1 MAYRYGNR
9 HQIELLP
16 KSIEEYVKDDDP
28 VRVYDAFVETLN
40 FDELKLQLNS
50 HKVGCPEYYPKAM
63 LKLLTY
69 GYSYGLR
76 SSRKLERATYHNV
89 SFMWLMGGLKP
100 DHKTIAEFRRKNKA
114 SIKNVLKACARL
126 CIKLNLIAGN
136 TLFVDGTKIRANA
149 SIKNTWT
156 KEKCERALGKIDTR
170 IEAILSECDAVDEY
184 EQNQDSLVKM
194 EKELKDKKVLKAK
207 VEKILKELQEEN
219 KKSINTIDPE
229 CTRINS
235 LQGSHAGYNLQGTFD
250 EKYGLIVN
258 EDVVS
263 ENNDLNQFAE
273 QINQANEVLEKKCD
287 TACADSGYAN
297 TDELLKIDE
306 QKTKVV
312 VPSQR
317 QASRKKP
324 KAFDK
329 SNFQYDSEK
338 DCYICPEGHSLTYR
352 YINKS
357 EGNKIYMMRE
367 KAICKQCPHFGV
379 CTKSQQGRRITRLI
393 NEEARQRF
401 EAQYEEPESQ
411 AIYKLR
417 QQKAELPFG
426 HIKRNLKVDA
436 FLLRGLDG
444 VKAEASLL
452 ASCFN
457 IRRMISIIGIQALIE
472 KLENLVSSKGASL
485 KVRRDFT
492 FPLAELRNFAYP
504 RKEIR
509 ANKENNVF
517 AFIENSDKAKK
528 IWTNRLFISKG
539 SVKFPFFMSMSI
551 SLN

>member
-9 HQIELLP
+9 YQMELLP
-16 KSIEEYVKDDDP
+16 LSIEEYVNSDDP

-40 FDELKLQLNS
+40 FNELKLHLDA
-50 HKVGCPEYYPKAM
+50 HKVGCPEYNPKAM
-63 LKLLTY
+63 LKLLLY

-76 SSRKLERATYHNV
+76 SSRKLERAIYHNV
-89 SFMWLMGGLKP
+89 SFIWLMGGLKP
-100 DHKTIAEFRRKNKA
+100 DHKTIAEFRRRNKA
-114 SIKNVLKACARL
+114 VLKNVLKTCARL

-136 TLFVDGTKIRANA
+136 TLFVDGSKVRANA

-194 EKELKDKKVLKAK
+194 KKELKNKKVLKVK
-207 VEKILKELQEEN
+207 VENILKELKEEN
-219 KKSINTIDPE
+219 KKAINTTDSE

-235 LQGSHAGYNLQGTFD
+235 LQGSHQGYNLQGVVD

-297 TDELLKIDE
+297 TNELQKIDK
-306 QKTKVV
+306 QKIKVV

-317 QASRKKP
+317 QASRKEP

-338 DCYICPEGHSLTYR
+338 DCYICPENHSLPYR
-352 YINKS
+352 RTNKREQNKVYMIS
-357 EGNKIYMMRE
+357 EKT
-367 KAICKQCPHFGV
+367 ICKQCPHWGV
-379 CTKSQQGRRITRLI
+379 CTKSQQGRQVTRLI
-393 NEEARQRF
+393 NEEVRQRL
-401 EAQYEEPESQ
+401 EAQYEEAESQ

-436 FLLRGLDG
+436 FLLRGRDG

-457 IRRMISIIGIQALIE
+457 IRRMISIIGISALIE
-472 KLENLVSSKGASL
+472 KLKNLASFRGTPL
-485 KVRRDFT
+485 LDRWDFT
-492 FPLAELRNFAYP
+492 LPLPSAGLESSSYP
-504 RKEIR
+504 KEEIR
-509 ANKENNVF
+509 ENKENNPS
-517 AFIENSDKAKK
+517 AFIENSDKAQK
-528 IWTNRLFISKG
+528 IWINRVFVSKRR
-539 SVKFPFFMSMSI
+539 VQFAFLCQRAF
-551 SLN
+551 L